1 MIGFVEKRPGFTI
14 AAITAIFVMAYAAS
28 LVWLAKPDGRILFGD
43 ALHHY
48 VQLRSLVFDRD
59 VRFTNEYLELYGPS
73 AADDPETQWIVEPNA
88 TGHVRNLMPVGPAL
102 LWAPAF
108 LLVTAAV
115 WIADLL
121 GASYPLDGY
130 GRVFQASAG
139 FSGILA
145 AGIGVWL
152 TYLMAS
158 RVVSRR
164 AAIWGTLTIWL
175 ASSTLYY
182 SVISPAYS
190 HAASMLTSGA
200 FWFVWIKTRSRDDL
214 GRYAI
219 VGALAGC
226 AALMRW
232 QDMVL
237 VGVPVWDAV
246 RRRGNT
252 ATAGAAAR
260 IVVAG
265 AAAMLAFLPQMLVW
279 QRLYGDLLTIPQGS
293 SFMQWT
299 SPALWAV
306 LVRKHGL
313 FSWTPAVL
321 LGVVGLVPLARKHR
335 DIAIPV
341 IAFLAV
347 SWYVNAAVSDWWA
360 GEAFGARRFV
370 DCFPLFA
377 LATAVLYEQFHEHLR
392 SVITIAIV
400 LTALNGLLLV
410 QYQTFMHGLR
420 SVAPYPEGAYNLWV
434 ARFIVPI
441 KLARLWLAR

>member
-1 MIGFVEKRPGFTI
+1 MIAFVERRPGFTI
-14 AAITAIFVMAYAAS
+14 AAITALFVAAYAAS

-48 VQLRSLVFDRD
+48 VQLRSLVFDGD
-59 VRFTNEYLELYGPS
+59 VRFTNEYLELYGPT
-73 AADDPETQWIVEPNA
+73 AAHDPETQWIVEPNA
-88 TGHVRNLMPVGPAL
+88 TGHVRNLMPLGPAL
-102 LWAPAF
+102 LWAPLF

-115 WIADLL
+115 WIADLF
-121 GASYPLDGY
+121 GAGYPLDGY

-145 AGIGVWL
+145 AGAGVWF

-158 RVVSRR
+158 RIVSRK

-175 ASSTLYY
+175 ASSALYY

-200 FWFVWIKTRSRDDL
+200 FWFVWIRTRERDDL
-214 GRYAI
+214 PRYAI

-237 VGVPVWDAV
+237 VAVPVWDAV
-246 RRRGNT
+246 RRRDTT
-252 ATAGAAAR
+252 APAAAAR

-265 AAAMLAFLPQMLVW
+265 VAAMLAFLPQMLVW
-279 QRLYGDLLTIPQGS
+279 QRLYGSPLTIPQGA

-306 LVRKHGL
+306 LASKHGL

-321 LGVVGLVPLARKHR
+321 LGIIGLVPLARKHR

-341 IAFLAV
+341 IAFLAM

-377 LATAVLYEQFHEHLR
+377 LATAVLYERWRAHPR
-392 SVITIAIV
+392 TIMALAVV

-420 SVAPYPEGAYNLWV
+420 GVAPYPEGAYNLWV